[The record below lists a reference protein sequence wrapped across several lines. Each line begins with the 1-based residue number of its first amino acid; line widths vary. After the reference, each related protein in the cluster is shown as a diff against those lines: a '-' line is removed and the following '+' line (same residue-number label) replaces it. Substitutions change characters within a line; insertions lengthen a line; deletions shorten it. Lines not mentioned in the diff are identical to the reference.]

1 MYDWCL
7 HVKNVFLQISDML
20 TKFRDRGD
28 PVFIGAYTKGIS
40 SFTNSIGT
48 ENLRDYWFHSV
59 FRHGTLCINFLTRGK
74 LRMFNPIITKKEFFL
89 LNTLC
94 TKNFYYQSD

>member
-1 MYDWCL
+1 M
-7 HVKNVFLQISDML
+7 FLQISDML

-48 ENLRDYWFHSV
+48 ENLRDY
-59 FRHGTLCINFLTRGK
+59 
-74 LRMFNPIITKKEFFL
+74 
-89 LNTLC
+89 
-94 TKNFYYQSD
+94 